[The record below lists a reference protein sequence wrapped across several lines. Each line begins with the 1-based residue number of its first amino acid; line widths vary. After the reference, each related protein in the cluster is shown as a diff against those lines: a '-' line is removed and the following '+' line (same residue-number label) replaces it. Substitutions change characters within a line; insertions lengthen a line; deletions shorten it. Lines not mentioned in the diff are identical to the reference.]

1 MNTEKKILTKKDHE
15 RDQIVVQEFA
25 NEAVRHQLRISD
37 YRAEGFGGLFI
48 EYPKIPLKWKAKPTI
63 LTIRS
68 LLDI

>member
-37 YRAEGFGGLFI
+37 YRAEGFGGLFRAQSFGQ
-48 EYPKIPLKWKAKPTI
+48 YGAWIP
-63 LTIRS
+63 
-68 LLDI
+68 